1 VRAKGQRFGGNM
13 ISAITNRGKLAF
25 MVFEGKFQNPVF
37 LEFMRRPLRQVRG
50 KLYLTVDGHPV
61 HRSAAAKKFVEEN
74 AQRLR
79 LIRLTG

>member
-1 VRAKGQRFGGNM
+1 M
-13 ISAITNRGKLAF
+13 ISAITNRSKLAF